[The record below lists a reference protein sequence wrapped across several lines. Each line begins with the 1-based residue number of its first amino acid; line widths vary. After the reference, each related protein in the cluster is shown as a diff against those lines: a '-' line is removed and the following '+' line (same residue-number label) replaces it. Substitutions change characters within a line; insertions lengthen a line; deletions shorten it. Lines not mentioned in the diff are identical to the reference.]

1 MNNNYLQIL
10 ENKMVETY
18 FLIIMSFFSNKG
30 KVYYKL
36 FNIIVDQ
43 FFNKNLLI
51 ADFNDREDRR
61 FLKRRKVIYKNG
73 YIMYVFSRSEYYDV
87 LFDEDCIEIKI
98 KKEISYKNSFQLEF
112 KKLDYLYSYVNNL
125 EKGKLED
132 LYSKIL

>member
-73 YIMYVFSRSEYYDV
+73 YIMYVFYRSEYYDV